1 MTARPTLGAG
11 TGGNGSG
18 RHRRA
23 ACAQQGAPYACVGG
37 ARCAPSAR
45 EAGAASGFSWPN
57 DGAGRSCCYRG
68 FDRNANTC
76 RNGDSGA
83 VERGDII
90 DPATHNRVL
99 YLAQQYQA
107 PATAKTEKDGWW
119 AVSEFTTATL
129 TPRAIHKQQWLLQS
143 RSKDPT
149 HTGATLAAVVT
160 TTLSVYRSAWGELAL
175 LWLVHELLQI

>member
-1 MTARPTLGAG
+1 MHGKNICDALS
-11 TGGNGSG
+11 NSI
-18 RHRRA
+18 A
-23 ACAQQGAPYACVGG
+23 AAL
-37 ARCAPSAR
+37 R
-45 EAGAASGFSWPN
+45 
-57 DGAGRSCCYRG
+57 
-68 FDRNANTC
+68 
-76 RNGDSGA
+76 GA
-83 VERGDII
+83 VERGDVI
-90 DPATHNRVL
+90 DPTTRNLVL
-99 YLAQQYQA
+99 YLAQQYQV